1 MQSAGRIQAHLLLIA
16 VVRHHRRQ
24 GIGRRLIEEAFVHCG
39 GKLVDLLSES
49 GEEVYPSPRSC
60 WIKIKPAWVVRLIY
74 MNGEYG
80 IRTRDL
86 RLARAAQMCSRVFI
100 VHHFNTLA
108 SLLRL
113 KYILNIPSFS
123 FKTILRTIRMWEWR

>member
-1 MQSAGRIQAHLLLIA
+1 MQSAGRIQAHLSLIA
-16 VVRHHRRQ
+16 VARHHRRQ

-49 GEEVYPSPRSC
+49 GEEVYPSPRSG

-86 RLARAAQMCSRVFI
+86 RLARAALSQLS
-100 VHHFNTLA
+100 
-108 SLLRL
+108 
-113 KYILNIPSFS
+113 
-123 FKTILRTIRMWEWR
+123 